1 MKKKIFLT
9 LVTIFTILCV
19 CVSCKGNDTSESLAA
34 PPAEEQNEDTAGEAT
49 NEKAQESMTPT
60 SMTPIPPVDEEKNAK
75 AKAFLITNYGI
86 PGEAVD
92 NIYCSMFIE
101 DYLIGHWNED
111 ISDYEFGE
119 YGKGEEAY
127 TNDEIIAILND
138 QYFYYNLT
146 DGVFAETDKQ

>member
-1 MKKKIFLT
+1 
-9 LVTIFTILCV
+9 
-19 CVSCKGNDTSESLAA
+19 
-34 PPAEEQNEDTAGEAT
+34 
-49 NEKAQESMTPT
+49 
-60 SMTPIPPVDEEKNAK
+60 
-75 AKAFLITNYGI
+75 
-86 PGEAVD
+86 
-92 NIYCSMFIE
+92 MFIE